1 MTFGRPLL
9 LLTLLIV
16 PIAIGVY
23 LLIQRRQMRYA
34 VAYTNID
41 VLATVAGGRSWRR
54 IVPPALFLLA
64 IAALC
69 TAVARPHV
77 KRMVPQE
84 HATVILV
91 LDASR
96 SMQARDVKPSRLGAA
111 EAAVNAFLDRVP
123 SRLQVG
129 MVVFAGD
136 AQVAAPPTTDHEL
149 VRESLH
155 LVENYPGYSGT
166 AIGDALQVAVDLG
179 KQALLGGRSGQ
190 PTIAYRTAAPQQQP
204 KPGALVSILFLSDG
218 RQTTGALLPLQGAA
232 LAKQAGFPVYTV
244 ALGTRNA
251 RLPGLDP
258 NSFSP
263 FQSPGQ
269 PNPFNL
275 APDRATLRSIARMT
289 GGEYFAARNA
299 DTAHNAYEKLG
310 SQLGRRPAHVEVT
323 YAFIGGAAVL
333 VVLAGVLSAFWS
345 PRIP

>member
-16 PIAIGVY
+16 PAAVGIYFLVR
-23 LLIQRRQMRYA
+23 RRQMRYA
-34 VAYTNID
+34 VAYTNLD
-41 VLATVAGGRSWRR
+41 VLATVTSRYPWRR
-54 IVPPALFLLA
+54 IVPAALFLLA
-64 IAALC
+64 IATLC
-69 TAVARPHV
+69 TATARPHV
-77 KRMVPQE
+77 KSMVPQE

-111 EAAVNAFLDRVP
+111 EEAVNAFLDRVP
-123 SRLQVG
+123 KRLQVG

-179 KQALLGGRSGQ
+179 KQALLGGRSGG
-190 PTIAYRTAAPQQQP
+190 PTIAYRVGEKQSP

-232 LAKQAGFPVYTV
+232 LAKAAGFPVYTV

-263 FQSPGQ
+263 FATPGQ

-275 APDRATLRSIARMT
+275 APDRKTLRAIARAT
-289 GGEYFAARNA
+289 GGEYFPARNA
-299 DTAHNAYEKLG
+299 AAANTAYSKLG
-310 SQLGRRPAHVEVT
+310 SQLGRKSAHVEVT
-323 YAFIGGAAVL
+323 FAFIAGAAVL